1 MKVSKLRVVTI
12 LLITLLALPIVV
24 SAQERTEIRDTA
36 AAKMILGRHKLSL
49 QWISWDYFGIATVRN
64 NAGVYSL
71 RGEQKG
77 RGNDDVLTIKGSI
90 VSIDSKEFRLNGTIT
105 SRISHIN
112 NGEPCVRQG
121 EFTFRITGKRKY
133 WRLQEMDN
141 PCDEATD
148 YVDIYF
154 K

>member
-1 MKVSKLRVVTI
+1 MKVPMLRSVIV
-12 LLITLLALPIVV
+12 LLITLVTLPVVV
-24 SAQERTEIRDTA
+24 SAQERTEIRDTG

-49 QWISWDYFGIATVRN
+49 QWISWDYFGTATVKN
-64 NAGVYSL
+64 SAGVYSL

-77 RGNDDVLTIKGSI
+77 RGNDDVLTIKGNI
-90 VSIDSKEFRLNGTIT
+90 VSIDQREFKFNGTIT

-121 EFTFRITGKRKY
+121 EFTFRITGRRKY

>member
-12 LLITLLALPIVV
+12 LLITLLALPIAV